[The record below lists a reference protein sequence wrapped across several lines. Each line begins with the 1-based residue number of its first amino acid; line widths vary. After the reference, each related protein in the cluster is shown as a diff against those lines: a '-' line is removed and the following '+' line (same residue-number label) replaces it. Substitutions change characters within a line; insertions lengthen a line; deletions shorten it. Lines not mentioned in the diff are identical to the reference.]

1 MKTQTKDLVFGEV
14 YKDETLGNDV
24 YEVNELAMTRI
35 CRGFGYCDTTIEDI
49 TQNVFMELWKAIVD
63 ESDERMDESF
73 SVRQWLLGRTK
84 WRCIDELRKSTR
96 EAAVFVHV
104 EPEVLESFSDNATPS
119 NLSPV
124 MLEDRLNLLS
134 PRQREAVELCWQGYE
149 NHEIA
154 DMLGIS
160 RPAVTQLMNRAGS
173 NLQTYYED

>member
-1 MKTQTKDLVFGEV
+1 VKTLTKDLVFGEV
-14 YKDETLGNDV
+14 YEDKTLFGDV
-24 YEVNELAMTRI
+24 YEVNKQTMLSKCHSLGRFAN
-35 CRGFGYCDTTIEDI
+35 DEDI

-63 ESDERMDESF
+63 EKMDESF

-84 WRCIDELRKSTR
+84 WRCKDTLRKSTK

-104 EPEVLESFSDNATPS
+104 EPEVLESFSDNATSS

-173 NLQTYYED
+173 NLQT